1 MQSVAPAVSPALT
14 PLSSLREEQRVIT
27 ALLAVL
33 KQEQQQLVAADID
46 GLTELTPRKAALVN
60 DMAVLASQRHS
71 ALGAAGHKAEE
82 AGMEA
87 WLAASGDATAAPLWQ
102 QVLELTREAKEL
114 NRLNGTLISK
124 HLSHT
129 QGALQALRPQAQGN
143 FYGPS
148 GQPTSSSPR
157 RGFLA
162 G

>member
-1 MQSVAPAVSPALT
+1 M
-14 PLSSLREEQRVIT
+14 SSLREEQRVIT
-27 ALLAVL
+27 ALLEVL
-33 KQEQQQLVAADID
+33 KQEQRHLVAADID
-46 GLTELTPRKAALVN
+46 GLTELTPKKASLVN
-60 DMAVLASQRHS
+60 DMAVLASQRHN
-71 ALGAAGHKAEE
+71 ALGAAGYKAEE

-87 WLAASGDATAAPLWQ
+87 WLAASGDAGAAPLWSE
-102 QVLELTREAKEL
+102 VLELTRAAKEL

-148 GQPTSSSPR
+148 GHATSSNPR

>member
-1 MQSVAPAVSPALT
+1 MQSVT

-27 ALLAVL
+27 SLLEVL
-33 KQEQQQLVAADID
+33 KQEQHFLVVADIE
-46 GLTELTPRKAALVN
+46 GLTALTPKKSALVN

-71 ALGAAGHKAEE
+71 ALGEAGYPAEE

-87 WLAASGDATAAPLWQ
+87 WLAASGDADAVPLWQ
-102 QVLELTREAKEL
+102 HLLEQTREAKEL
-114 NRLNGTLISK
+114 NRLNGTLINS
-124 HLSHT
+124 HLGHT
-129 QGALQALRPQAQGN
+129 QGALQALRPPTQTN

-148 GQPTSSSPR
+148 GQTTTSNPR